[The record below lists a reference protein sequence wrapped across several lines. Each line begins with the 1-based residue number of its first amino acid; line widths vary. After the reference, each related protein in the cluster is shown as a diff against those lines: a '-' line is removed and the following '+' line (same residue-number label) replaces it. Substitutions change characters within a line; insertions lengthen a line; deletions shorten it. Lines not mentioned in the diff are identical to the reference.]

1 MAEMK
6 QTVDTKNSLKL
17 DNGAVMEFEG
27 QNFAE
32 VSWFEDGEGE
42 DSNCIK
48 RQRIY
53 TTQTGAQ
60 VYSISESSSIRNSH
74 RAYMLDLQE
83 NTLHINNGKTSLDL
97 DKDLF
102 MLFIK
107 GMLDKVE
114 ANSEATLTHI
124 DELLKAANS

>member
-1 MAEMK
+1 MAEIK
-6 QTVDTKNSLKL
+6 QSVDTANSLKL
-17 DNGAVMEFEG
+17 DNGATMTFEG

-32 VSWFEDGEGE
+32 VSWFEDG
-42 DSNCIK
+42 DDADTNSIK

-60 VYSISESSSIRNSH
+60 VYSISESSAAKNSN
-74 RAYMLDLQE
+74 RAYKLELQE
-83 NTLHINNGKTSLDL
+83 NTLHIEDGKTSLEL
-97 DKDLF
+97 DKDMF

-114 ANSEATLTHI
+114 ANSEATIEHI
-124 DELLKAANS
+124 EELLKAANS